1 MTLGFSSTNGN
12 SFATFSCGTF
22 TQTLSRDGEMEDGRI
37 FKLPTTT
44 PEVEGSE
51 KSILSK
57 ADSVTMWSTT
67 NCFTYLQNGF
77 GQGEKQLPDEMKKSV
92 QLLSMKLQETL
103 LENLENMIKELFYEQ
118 KPKQTEKN
126 IGGRGVFDVRAC

>member
-1 MTLGFSSTNGN
+1 MTLGFSLTDEDNIVKFLSGVCILPRLLIGEVENGL
-12 SFATFSCGTF
+12 TFKRLT
-22 TQTLSRDGEMEDGRI
+22 I
-37 FKLPTTT
+37 I

-51 KSILSK
+51 KSISSK
-57 ADSVTMWSTT
+57 VASVTMWSTT
-67 NCFTYLQNGF
+67 NCFTYLPSGS
-77 GQGEKQLPDEMKKSV
+77 GQEEKQLPDETKKSV

-126 IGGRGVFDVRAC
+126 IGGCGVFDLRAC